1 MKKPGGRDAREDA
14 PSEPDSE
21 GAESFRVDRVYS
33 TRPPISQATS
43 ALMSPARTKR
53 PSGTASADTGSE
65 LALRRDL
72 SRLQRQLADVQRELA
87 NKDEDLAGE
96 VEKRAELAEA
106 HDVLAE
112 ELAMQKAMLDELMQ
126 YRTRTTG
133 VEERLQETIAA
144 ADELAHL
151 LELERGERSAAATR
165 AAEFAAQL
173 DEARA
178 KWSAER
184 TRLDDVRA
192 SELGLAEAG
201 KRAALEAAEQT
212 LAATTERMRAAHD
225 EEVAQLKTNHERS
238 VAALRGDLEPKALAA
253 RSLAE
258 ERERL
263 AGELVALQTESAR
276 ASAEHAEA
284 HRRELAQL
292 AEARTAEQAAAAQ
305 RLAAETGKLASELET
320 KTAALDQVTRAAEL
334 REQYWESTIGS
345 LREAQKKLQRELAE
359 AKERIA
365 ALESDAASLQERLA
379 LSSHAAAQLAEDKR
393 ALFQQLEA
401 SEAEARRNSID
412 RARFAAHLEQGL
424 ALLGVLP
431 DPSEPR

>member
-1 MKKPGGRDAREDA
+1 MKKPGGRDAREDV
-14 PSEPDSE
+14 PSEPESD
-21 GAESFRVDRVYS
+21 GAENFRVDRVYS
-33 TRPPISQATS
+33 TRPPVSQATA
-43 ALMSPARTKR
+43 ALMSSARAKR
-53 PSGTASADTGSE
+53 PSGTASADTSSE

-72 SRLQRQLADVQRELA
+72 SRLQRQLADAQRELA
-87 NKDEDLAGE
+87 NKDEDLAAE
-96 VEKRAELAEA
+96 VEKRAEIAEA
-106 HDVLAE
+106 HDMLAE
-112 ELAMQKAMLDELMQ
+112 ELAMQKAMLDELHQ
-126 YRTRTTG
+126 YRARTTG

-165 AAEFAAQL
+165 AGDFAAQL

-178 KWSAER
+178 KWAAER
-184 TRLDDVRA
+184 TKLEDARA
-192 SELGLAEAG
+192 AELGQVEAA
-201 KRAALEAAEQT
+201 KRTALEAAEQELT
-212 LAATTERMRAAHD
+212 ATTERLRTTHD
-225 EEVAQLKTNHERS
+225 DEVAQLKATHERS
-238 VAALRGDLEPKALAA
+238 VAALRGDLEPKARAA
-253 RSLAE
+253 RTLAE

-276 ASAEHAEA
+276 AAAEQGEL
-284 HRRELAQL
+284 HRKELREL
-292 AEARTAEQAAAAQ
+292 AEARAAEQTAATA
-305 RLAAETGKLASELET
+305 RLAAETGKLSSELDA
-320 KTAALDQVTRAAEL
+320 KATALEQAIRTTEL
-334 REQYWESTIGS
+334 REQYWESTVGS

-365 ALESDAASLQERLA
+365 ALDSDTTSLQERLA

-393 ALFQQLEA
+393 TLFQQLEA

-431 DPSEPR
+431 DPSEPH